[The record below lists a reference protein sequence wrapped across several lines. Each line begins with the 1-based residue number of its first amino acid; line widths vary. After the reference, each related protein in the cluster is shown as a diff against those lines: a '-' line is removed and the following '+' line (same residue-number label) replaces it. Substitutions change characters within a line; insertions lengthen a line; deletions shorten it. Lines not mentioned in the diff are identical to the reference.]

1 MTTRKDELLPH
12 RRGLMEELNK
22 ASIKTNRTPAN
33 VMAEVIKNQ
42 LRKKRDHIYKKK
54 APK

>member
-12 RRGLMEELNK
+12 RKGLLEELNR
-22 ASIKTNRTPAN
+22 ASVKTNRSTAD
-33 VMAEVIKNQ
+33 VMAEVIKNE
-42 LRKKRDHIYKKK
+42 LRKKTDHIYKKK